1 MSCTMHDV
9 WDGDLLKLEVR
20 LKKMQNLGAVVCG
33 MLDLLIDKTSN
44 LKVRKKLT
52 CFPIVEFRDVLV

>member
-1 MSCTMHDV
+1 MDDV

-33 MLDLLIDKTSN
+33 MLDLLIDTTSK
-44 LKVRKKLT
+44 LKVRKLT
-52 CFPIVEFRDVLV
+52 CFPFIEFRDVLM